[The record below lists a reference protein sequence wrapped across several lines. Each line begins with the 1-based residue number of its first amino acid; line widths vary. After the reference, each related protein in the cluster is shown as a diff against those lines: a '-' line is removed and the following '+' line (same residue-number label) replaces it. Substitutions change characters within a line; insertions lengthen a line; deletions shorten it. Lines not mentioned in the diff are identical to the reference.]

1 MVKLTID
8 MITKF
13 GPGHNKRRP
22 DETITHYLSRLTH
35 IYLQERNID
44 KIVNFHI

>member
-8 MITKF
+8 MVAKL

-22 DETITHYLSRLTH
+22 DETVEHYLNRITHM
-35 IYLQERNID
+35 YLQEKHIEE
-44 KIVNFHI
+44 IVS